1 MKKDEALNL
10 LCLIEAVYPLIII
23 KSETVTRWLTL
34 CELLDYNG
42 VMAKLHGHIQKMP
55 YPPRLYDIAIFNNAE
70 GECHDLRQ
78 TWTEESEFEAQF
90 VPWQKE
96 YFIRNQ

>member
-1 MKKDEALNL
+1 MTKEEALNL

-23 KSETVTRWLTL
+23 KSETVTRWISH

-42 VMAKLHGHIQKMP
+42 VLAKLHAHIQKTP
-55 YPPRLYDIAIFNNAE
+55 YPPRLDEIAVFSDSESKFPN
-70 GECHDLRQ
+70 HMQ
-78 TWTEESEFEAQF
+78 TWIEESEFNAQF
-90 VPWQKE
+90 VAWQKE

>member
-1 MKKDEALNL
+1 MRKDEAFNL

-34 CELLDYNG
+34 SEMLDYNG
-42 VMAKLHGHIQKMP
+42 VLAKLHAHIQNMP
-55 YPPRLYDIAIFNNAE
+55 YPPRLFDIAIFNNAE
-70 GECHDLRQ
+70 GECQDLMKI
-78 TWTEESEFEAQF
+78 WIEESKSDEQC
-90 VPWQKE
+90 VPWLLE